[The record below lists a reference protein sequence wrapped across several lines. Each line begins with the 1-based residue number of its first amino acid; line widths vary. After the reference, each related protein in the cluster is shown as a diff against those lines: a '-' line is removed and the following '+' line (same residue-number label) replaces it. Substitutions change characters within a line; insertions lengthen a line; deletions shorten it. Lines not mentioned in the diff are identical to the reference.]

1 MKRKERRGAPSAFG
15 TVRKLYATV
24 FCPLLP
30 VSFGENDSID
40 HLLKRPLFLSPY
52 HLTSLR

>member
-24 FCPLLP
+24 FGPLLP
-30 VSFGENDSID
+30 VSFGEDDSID